1 MNKKFMKPIITL
13 IFIIVM
19 ASMSIVAFAETKI
32 PAATSDFYVNDF
44 AGVFT
49 EDEKA
54 GIMERAVDLSK
65 NYDGI
70 QVVISTIKSLDGNT
84 VEDYANSM
92 YNEYG
97 IGKDDM
103 GLLILLSTED
113 RKIRVEVGKKMEGYI
128 NDSKAGRFMD
138 KYAIPKLKDNKF
150 NEGVISLQ
158 TELINEIKVCI
169 DKEKTPSVPETP
181 KEPIVINWG
190 LIGIII
196 LSILIIGIL
205 VIIALI
211 IYNKSKKIK
220 ELEETIC
227 KLNSKLETIEENA
240 SNRIDEAY
248 RETKEVLRQK
258 EAIDSKYTTLKNLF
272 NILDDRYRRAKLLY
286 SNLDTKID
294 AMIEEEII
302 QQDKA
307 KAASIDS
314 IINKVITLPASKEA
328 VPKFEQ
334 ALNEY
339 RALSKKQQ
347 SYVKSDIK
355 KVQSLCEESMQLKY
369 QYLANIATAAITNI
383 ISGIT
388 VGKEKHIRDLEHA
401 KCTYDQLNSESKKYV
416 KKSIPEKISCLL
428 AEAKKDKE
436 DREEQEEEER
446 RRKRQLEE
454 EEEERRRRSYSS
466 SSSSFDSDSNS
477 GFGGSSGG
485 GGASRDF

>member
-1 MNKKFMKPIITL
+1 MNKKFMKPLITL
-13 IFIIVM
+13 ILIIVM

-54 GIMERAVDLSK
+54 DLMERAVDLSK
-65 NYDGI
+65 TYDGI

-84 VEDYANSM
+84 VEDYANAM

-150 NEGVISLQ
+150 NEGLISLQ
-158 TELINEIKVCI
+158 TELINEIKTCI
-169 DKEKTPSVPETP
+169 DKEKTPAEPETP

-196 LSILIIGIL
+196 LSLSILGIL

-220 ELEETIC
+220 ELEATIC
-227 KLNSKLETIEENA
+227 KLKAKLETIEEDT
-240 SNRIDEAY
+240 SDRIDEAY
-248 RETKEVLRQK
+248 RETQEVLRQK
-258 EAIDSKYTTLKNLF
+258 EALGNKYTTLKNQF
-272 NILDDRYRRAKLLY
+272 NTLEDRYRRAKVLY
-286 SNLDTKID
+286 PDLDKKID
-294 AMIEEEII
+294 AMIEEEILK
-302 QQDKA
+302 QDMA
-307 KAASIDS
+307 KAASVDS
-314 IINKVITLPASKEA
+314 IINQVITLSASKEA
-328 VPKFEQ
+328 LSKFEN
-334 ALNEY
+334 AIGEY
-339 RALSKKQQ
+339 RMLSKKQQ
-347 SYVKSDIK
+347 SFVKADIS
-355 KVQSLCEESMQLKY
+355 KVQSLCEQSMQLKY
-369 QYLANIATAAITNI
+369 QHLASIATVAITAI
-383 ISGIT
+383 ISRIT
-388 VGKEKHIRDLEHA
+388 VGKEEHIRDLEHA
-401 KCTYDQLNSESKKYV
+401 KSAYDQLNSESKKYV
-416 KKSIPEKISCLL
+416 DKGIPEKISRLL
-428 AEAKKDKE
+428 AQAKNDKKE
-436 DREEQEEEER
+436 REEQEEEER
-446 RRKRQLEE
+446 RRRRLLE
-454 EEEERRRRSYSS
+454 EEEERRRRD
-466 SSSSFDSDSNS
+466 SSSSFDSGSNS